1 MSSRLISK
9 KNIGIDKMEQEIIQK
24 LFGDL
29 KKCKYSTGRM
39 RKFKNLVHSLELKLR
54 GKKVT
59 IGNIDKYN
67 ITPTEF
73 FIRHK
78 KLSKKYIIANNT
90 LKKFTILQSVK
101 VLPNLII
108 PVHINNLVHHKSH
121 LNLLVILGKRVFR
134 IDPNNPKITKIKTK
148 NVDSAL
154 LEYFKKRG
162 LEYSGM
168 YQKNKI
174 IKHGGL
180 CRYTTPLVY
189 VYGKSLNHKIIK
201 REIINYFRYL
211 ITSRTN
217 P

>member
-1 MSSRLISK
+1 MQ
-9 KNIGIDKMEQEIIQK
+9 QEIIQK

-39 RKFKNLVHSLELKLR
+39 RKFKNLVHRLELKLR

-59 IGNIDKYN
+59 IGNITKYN

-101 VLPNLII
+101 VLPNSII

-121 LNLLVILGKRVFR
+121 LNLLVILNKRVFR

-148 NVDSAL
+148 NVDSTL
-154 LEYFKKRG
+154 TKYFKKRG
-162 LEYSGM
+162 MKYSGM
-168 YQKNKI
+168 YRFT

-180 CRYTTPLVY
+180 CRYATPLVY
-189 VYGKSLNHKIIK
+189 VYGKSLNHKIMK

-211 ITSRTN
+211 ITSRTT

>member
-1 MSSRLISK
+1 MH
-9 KNIGIDKMEQEIIQK
+9 QEIIQK

-39 RKFKNLVHSLELKLR
+39 RKFKNLVHRLELKLR

-59 IGNIDKYN
+59 IGNITKYN

-101 VLPNLII
+101 VLPNSII

-121 LNLLVILGKRVFR
+121 LNLLVLSGKRVFR

-148 NVDSAL
+148 NVDSTLAK
-154 LEYFKKRG
+154 YFKKRG
-162 LEYSGM
+162 MKYYGM
-168 YQKNKI
+168 YRFT

-180 CRYTTPLVY
+180 CRYATPLVY

-211 ITSRTN
+211 ITSRTT